1 MHVKS
6 LNSATFIIT
15 NIQELNVDAAQA
27 AHCIFYG
34 DAEKIGS
41 DELSHWCLRDK
52 SRKVYSQ
59 HAEVITQDGQLC
71 LLDLSGQTFI
81 NHATSPLGHGQIVK
95 LSDGDKL
102 AIGDFQ
108 IKVISGE
115 LDIGQPSTDALFHLM
130 SLEKE
135 NTNLLSD
142 DEISSSSG
150 VAYPAA
156 ISEEPMNLLS
166 GSRHGQFSQ
175 NPLAALEGRE
185 RASLLL
191 ETEDALSTSESPLLN
206 RRSQQASG
214 QLESDRAVIAPSHPI
229 NEQRS
234 RDMDQHQFD
243 DLERSIGEQLE
254 ERWERPDVRA
264 VEHIAATPL
273 VRGLNLD
280 LAFQDSEEQQMFLE
294 EAGRT
299 LRAAIDGLRLLHQTQ
314 TDKSRYPLRDRRLQP
329 IEDNP
334 LRLGLSF
341 EETAE
346 TMFSPQRSPVHLTAP
361 EAVAE
366 ALKHQRQHQE
376 AIEEAIEQALDA
388 ILAAF
393 APQALLKRFHA
404 YRGGASHAQDDGNW
418 AWDMYQ
424 HYYRELNSGRQQGF
438 KKLFWEIFE
447 QDYDQSVR
455 RRQRE
460 ET

>member
-1 MHVKS
+1 
-6 LNSATFIIT
+6 
-15 NIQELNVDAAQA
+15 
-27 AHCIFYG
+27 
-34 DAEKIGS
+34 
-41 DELSHWCLRDK
+41 
-52 SRKVYSQ
+52 
-59 HAEVITQDGQLC
+59 
-71 LLDLSGQTFI
+71 
-81 NHATSPLGHGQIVK
+81 
-95 LSDGDKL
+95 
-102 AIGDFQ
+102 
-108 IKVISGE
+108 
-115 LDIGQPSTDALFHLM
+115 
-130 SLEKE
+130 
-135 NTNLLSD
+135 
-142 DEISSSSG
+142 
-150 VAYPAA
+150 
-156 ISEEPMNLLS
+156 
-166 GSRHGQFSQ
+166 
-175 NPLAALEGRE
+175 
-185 RASLLL
+185 
-191 ETEDALSTSESPLLN
+191 
-206 RRSQQASG
+206 
-214 QLESDRAVIAPSHPI
+214 
-229 NEQRS
+229 
-234 RDMDQHQFD
+234 MDQHQFD

-254 ERWERPDVRA
+254 ERWERPA
-264 VEHIAATPL
+264 VQAVGHIAATPL
-273 VRGLNLD
+273 VRSLNLD

-299 LRAAIDGLRLLHQTQ
+299 LRAAIDGLRLLHQAQ

-346 TMFSPQRSPVHLTAP
+346 TMFSPQRSPVHLSAP

-376 AIEEAIEQALDA
+376 AVEEAIEQALDA

-404 YRGGASHAQDDGNW
+404 YRGGATHVQDDGNW

-424 HYYRELNSGRQQGF
+424 HYYRELNSERQQGF